1 MMETLLGL
9 GFLQRALAAGMF
21 LGLAC
26 ALLGVFLVLKK
37 DAMLGHGLSHVT
49 FAGVALALAVGALP
63 LAVALAAA
71 VFAAVVLSWL
81 KNRAGLYGDTAI
93 GIFSSVSLAAGVLL
107 VSLSRKFNISL
118 LGYLFGEILAV
129 QALDVWLSA
138 GLAVAAAAAVLAGG
152 RRLMYVTFDAE
163 SARAAG
169 VPTRRLDL
177 ILSILAAVT
186 VVLGTKIVGLL
197 LVSALLVIPAAA
209 GLQVATSF
217 RRALGYAA
225 VTAVLSVTGGIAA
238 AFALDLPAS
247 ATVVLLSFLLFCLS
261 LALRRGRLR

>member
-1 MMETLLGL
+1 METLLAL
-9 GFLQRALAAGMF
+9 GFLQRALAAGLF

-26 ALLGVFLVLKK
+26 AFLGVFLVLKK

-49 FAGVALALAVGALP
+49 FAGVALALAIGALP

-71 VFAAVVLSWL
+71 VLAAAALSWL

-93 GIFSSVSLAAGVLL
+93 GIFSSVSLALGVLL
-107 VSLSRKFNISL
+107 VSLSRKFNVSL

-129 QALDVWLSA
+129 RPLDVWLSA
-138 GLAVAAAAAVLAGG
+138 GLAAVTAAAVLAGG
-152 RRLMYVTFDAE
+152 RKLMYVTFDAE

-169 VPTRRLDL
+169 IPTRRLDVL
-177 ILSILAAVT
+177 LSVLAAVT

-217 RRALGYAA
+217 RRAQVYAA
-225 VTAVLSVTGGIAA
+225 LTAVVSVVGGIAA
-238 AFALDLPAS
+238 AFVLDLPAS

-261 LALRRGRLR
+261 FALRRKKLR